1 MRGARV
7 LIVDDE
13 VEILGALASLLEDEG
28 FDVSTAR
35 SGAEALDRVRR
46 EGRPDVAL
54 VDVMMP
60 AMTGWELCRELRR
73 DPRTEE
79 TPVVIM
85 TAAPS
90 GAASSG
96 GCDHQALVR
105 KPFDVDRLIEVLRR
119 CCVA

>member
-1 MRGARV
+1 MDGARV

-35 SGAEALDRVRR
+35 SGAEALDRVRL

-54 VDVMMP
+54 VDLMMP

-73 DPRTEE
+73 DPRTEG

-90 GAASSG
+90 GAASGG
-96 GCDHQALVR
+96 GCEHRALVH

-119 CCVA
+119 CCVG